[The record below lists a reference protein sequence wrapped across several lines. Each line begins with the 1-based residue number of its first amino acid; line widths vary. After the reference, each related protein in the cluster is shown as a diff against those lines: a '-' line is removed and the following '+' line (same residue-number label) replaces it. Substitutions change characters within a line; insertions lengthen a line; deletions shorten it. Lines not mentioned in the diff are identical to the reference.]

1 MSVDSAP
8 SRFRLDDK
16 SIQENPFAH
25 YAALREQAPVLR
37 TELAGNAV
45 WVLSRQ
51 EDVAAALKDSA
62 TFSSR
67 TSPQPTLLH
76 SDPPEQQRLRAMTSG
91 LFTRG
96 AVSSMEPFIEQRGR
110 ELLDALVAAGGCDI
124 VDDFA
129 GPLTVSVS
137 SRLFGV
143 SVDDV
148 EQLRRWTK
156 LAAEYIR
163 STRLGTPAP
172 EDAKAAHSELFAFA
186 GSLVAPDQHRPEGAV
201 ATLAKFT
208 AAGELTQ
215 EQFSRFVVLL
225 LVAGHSTTTNLIAN
239 SVYTLTQHPEDLAR
253 LRDEPAFA
261 QKFIEEVL
269 RLRPSFQRIPRVTT
283 RDVEVSGT
291 MIPANSTVYLLLGSA
306 NRDPRLFD
314 GPDVFDPEQRRK
326 MHMSFGYGI
335 HTCLGQWLARLEV
348 RIALQ
353 SLAARVESV
362 TLDPDQQPDHL
373 SGGTFNE
380 FGFHH
385 LPVRFVPLA
394 R

>member
-1 MSVDSAP
+1 MSVGSGP
-8 SRFRLDDK
+8 SLFQLDDK
-16 SIQENPFAH
+16 SIQENPFDH
-25 YAALREQAPVLR
+25 YVTLREQAPVLR
-37 TELAGNAV
+37 TELAGRTV

-51 EDVAAALKDSA
+51 EDITAALKDPD

-76 SDPPEQQRLRAMTSG
+76 SDPPEQQRLRAMMAG
-91 LFTRG
+91 LFTRS
-96 AVSSMEPFIEQRGR
+96 AVSSMEPFIQQRSR
-110 ELLDALVAAGGCDI
+110 ELLDALVPAGGCDI

-137 SRLFGV
+137 SRLFGI

-156 LAAEYIR
+156 LSAEYIR

-172 EDAKAAHSELFAFA
+172 EEAKAAHAELFAFA
-186 GSLVAPDQHRPEGAV
+186 GSLVASDHHRPEGAV
-201 ATLAKFT
+201 ATLAAFT

-239 SVYTLTQHPEDLAR
+239 STYTLTQHPEHLAP
-253 LRDEPAFA
+253 LRDDPAFA
-261 QKFIEEVL
+261 PKFIEEVL
-269 RLRPSFQRIPRVTT
+269 RIRPSFQRIPRVTT
-283 RDVEVSGT
+283 REVEVAGT
-291 MIPANSTVYLLLGSA
+291 TIPADSTVYLLLGSA
-306 NRDPRLFD
+306 NRDPR
-314 GPDVFDPEQRRK
+314 VFDEPEDFDPAQRRK
-326 MHMSFGYGI
+326 MHMSFGHGI
-335 HTCLGQWLARLEV
+335 HTCLGQWLARMEG
-348 RIALQ
+348 RIALG

-362 TLDPDQQPDHL
+362 ALDPERPPGHL

-385 LPVRFVPLA
+385 LPVRFVPPA